1 MANPNNPWGL
11 QPYQRKG
18 SASYRA
24 NTHMYYIKN
33 GDSNAF
39 YVGDPVVRVAT
50 PASAN
55 GIPTVTLAS
64 AGTSNLIT
72 GVVVGIVGFGPTSA
86 GAPQGSFFANS
97 GTPGPAYIP
106 ASNSTGALVMVDD
119 DPNSLFVVQAN
130 DSGGTQALT
139 SVGKNANLASGTGS
153 KYTGWSGWKLASNTV
168 GTQSTKQ
175 VVIVDFEQ
183 EVDNVGGQ
191 ANSKFIVRIN
201 QSTEG
206 LAATGI

>member
-1 MANPNNPWGL
+1 MTAANPNVPQGL

-18 SASYRA
+18 SAAYRA

-33 GDSNAF
+33 GDSSAYF
-39 YVGDPVVRVAT
+39 LGDPVKRIAT

-72 GVVVGIVGFGPTSA
+72 GAIVGFVGIGPVSQNS
-86 GAPQGSFFANS
+86 PQGSFFTQQGIGPMHIAANN
-97 GTPGPAYIP
+97 T
-106 ASNSTGALVMVDD
+106 TGVLVMVDD
-119 DPNSLFVVQAN
+119 DPQTEYIIQAN
-130 DSGGTQALT
+130 ASQAAT
-139 SVGKNANLASGTGS
+139 AVGKNANLVSGSGGT
-153 KYTGWSGWKLASNTV
+153 YTGLSGWQLDVSTV

-175 VVIVDFEQ
+175 VQIVDYLQ
-183 EVDNVGGQ
+183 EVDNVLGSTRNYG
-191 ANSKFIVRIN
+191 KFIVRIN

>member
-1 MANPNNPWGL
+1 MPSNPNTPFGL

-33 GDSNAF
+33 GDSSA
-39 YVGDPVVRVAT
+39 YYLGDPVKRIAT
-50 PASAN
+50 PTSAN

-72 GVVVGIVGFGPTSA
+72 GVIVGFVGAGPATA
-86 GAPQGSFFANS
+86 MAPQGSFFPAS
-97 GTPGPAYIP
+97 GSPGPLHIA
-106 ASNSTGALVMVDD
+106 ANNTTGYFVMVDD
-119 DPNSLFVVQAN
+119 DPQTEYIIQAN
-130 DSGGTQALT
+130 ATQLAT
-139 SVGKNANLASGTGS
+139 TVGKNANLASGTGGA
-153 KYTGWSGWKLASNTV
+153 YTGWSGWLLDSSTT

-175 VVIVDFEQ
+175 VQIIDILQ
-183 EVDNVGGQ
+183 EPDNVVGAGR
-191 ANSKFIVRIN
+191 NYSKFIVRIN